1 MSYNKYNTKSAVALG
16 YNEQE
21 DQAPK
26 VIAKG
31 KGDLAEQIIAIAKKN
46 NILIHKDKELT
57 QMLSVLEINSHIP
70 LEAYSVVAEILSYI
84 YKVNK
89 EMKTQEGTS
98 HAKSKRT

>member
-1 MSYNKYNTKSAVALG
+1 MSYNKYNIKSAIALG

-31 KGDLAEQIIAIAKKN
+31 RGELAEQIIAIAKKN

-57 QMLSVLEINSHIP
+57 QILSVLEVNSHIP

-84 YKVNK
+84 YKMNK
-89 EMKTQEGTS
+89 KMNTQEGAP
-98 HAKSKRT
+98 HAKSK

>member
-1 MSYNKYNTKSAVALG
+1 MSYHKYNTKSAVALG
-16 YNEQE
+16 YNAQD

-31 KGDLAEQIIAIAKKN
+31 NGDIAEQIIAIAKKN

-57 QMLSVLEINSHIP
+57 QMLSILEVNSHIP

-84 YKVNK
+84 YKANK
-89 EMKTQEGTS
+89 DIKKKES
-98 HAKSKRT
+98 APHAKSE